1 MKAEV
6 LSDADIVALFFARSP
21 DALTAV
27 QTKFAPYL
35 HTVAFNILASR
46 EDAEECV
53 NDTWQAAWERIP
65 PQQPRVLSAFLGR
78 ITRNLAISRFRR
90 NTAKRRDAGLGV
102 LLSELE
108 DCVPA
113 GETTEEAF
121 DRKLLGEHISRWLE
135 SLPADDRALFL
146 RRYWYGEQLQDLA
159 EETGISYSKLTQRMY
174 RLRLSLKAALEAEG
188 VIL

>member
-1 MKAEV
+1 MEDQA
-6 LSDADIVALFFARSP
+6 IVALYFQRAEQAIAETIQKYGSLCRSIAQNLLP
-21 DALTAV
+21 V
-27 QTKFAPYL
+27 RQ
-35 HTVAFNILASR
+35 
-46 EDAEECV
+46 DAEECV

-146 RRYWYGEQLQDLA
+146 RRYWYGDRVNELAKWRGSTPNQTAQRLLKLRRALRKRLEQ
-159 EETGISYSKLTQRMY
+159 
-174 RLRLSLKAALEAEG
+174 EG
-188 VIL
+188 VYL